1 MALADENIAF
11 SHFLGDIGLESAAT
25 KPQPPVRLVTALQD
39 WAQLTVNASCHTK
52 TPLKIG
58 EKTYKEGLGSHS
70 NGQIVFRLGTPMKT
84 FIAEVGIDN
93 NPDTSGGRDK
103 ASVVFIVSGDGR
115 ELARTPVCRFG
126 EPPRR
131 LEVPLNNVRQLE
143 LIVSDAGDGI
153 SFDQADWG
161 DAHLVDADGKTLPL
175 SEIVAKSRP
184 SLVAPA
190 VPPASFVYGGVPS
203 AELLKNWTRTVA
215 TSEKKGYR
223 AYRITWRESP
233 AGLTATWQ
241 ARVFR
246 DRPAVEFRW
255 FFENHGRTPAKP
267 LTDVYALDLLVTDAN
282 AMQLIHSSGG
292 LTGPFPPSNEG
303 PGFFVSQSNL
313 LSAPSMSAVG
323 GRSSVK
329 DLPFFLLHNDAD
341 RRGLF
346 LGVGWSG
353 QWQADFQPDTA
364 RRTSRI
370 RIGMPGM
377 NLALPPV
384 AAISSPSVLL
394 GLYHGDADAGSNAL
408 RRTLYDQYVA
418 PLDGKKPLP
427 PVSWN
432 HWFTF
437 DNAISEDMLKRQ
449 VDAAAGLGLEYF
461 CIDAGWFEGGFPA
474 GVGNWTLDRAKFPNG
489 LGPIGK
495 YVADKGM
502 KLGLWFEPARA
513 DASTRLAR
521 EHPEWINSGQVR
533 MEIPEARDWLFQM
546 MCGFI
551 DEGHVRWIR
560 YDYNFD
566 PLGAWDRL
574 DKPETRGLTQIRY
587 LEGEYELFDRLRQKY
602 SDLLIESCSSGGRR
616 IDLETMRRAHTYWK
630 SDQTGCLICARSQ
643 ETGGNRFLPGG
654 LLNTN
659 LPATS
664 QASRFDLHSLFAGP
678 LGFACDWT
686 KLDAAARDRVR
697 QEIAAYKRVRHLLN
711 KDYYP
716 LFPQTYDQSHWVGW
730 EFHDPATGEG
740 FIVVLR
746 PPQSS
751 YTAADLKL
759 RGIEPDARYKLW
771 SIDGSQTSNCSG
783 KELRS
788 GLSIRLA
795 PGESKV
801 LRFQRQWE
809 PSRTRRRTYGMPSQ
823 CSCRAG
829 CRIPF
834 PASTPSVTRKAVCHE
849 NVPERVSCAYNQ
861 FCGGRCD
868 VCPSGDDG

>member
-1 MALADENIAF
+1 MLRSTILSVVCLLGASPIVLADERDEFN
-11 SHFLGDIGLESAAT
+11 HFLTDIGLDSAAA
-25 KPQPPVRLVTALQD
+25 KPQPAVRLVTALQD

-58 EKTYKEGLGSHS
+58 EKAYKEGLGSHS
-70 NGQIVFRLGTPMKT
+70 NGRIVFRLGAPMKS
-84 FIAEVGIDN
+84 FVADVGIDN

-103 ASVVFIVSGDGR
+103 ASVVFIVVGDGR

-126 EPPRR
+126 EPPRH
-131 LEVPLNNVRQLE
+131 LEVPLDNVRQLE
-143 LIVSDAGDGI
+143 LIANDAGDGI

-161 DAHLVDADGKTLPL
+161 DARLIDADGKTLPL
-175 SEIVAKSRP
+175 SEIVSKSRP
-184 SLVAPA
+184 SLAAPA

-203 AELLKNWTRTVA
+203 AELLKTWTRTIA
-215 TSEKKGYR
+215 TPREQKGYR
-223 AYRITWRESP
+223 AYQITWQESP
-233 AGLTATWQ
+233 SGLVATWR
-241 ARVFR
+241 AKVFR
-246 DRPAVEFRW
+246 NGSAAEFRW
-255 FFENHGRTPAKP
+255 FFENRGQTPAKP
-267 LTDVYALDLLVTDAN
+267 LTDVYALDLVVARAAATQLV
-282 AMQLIHSSGG
+282 HSSGG
-292 LTGPFPPSNEG
+292 LTGPLPPSTEG
-303 PGFFVSQSNL
+303 PAFAVSQSNL

-346 LGVGWSG
+346 LGIGWSG
-353 QWQADFQPDTA
+353 QWQTDFRPNTA
-364 RRTSRI
+364 QGTSRVT
-370 RIGMPGM
+370 IGMPGM
-377 NLALPPV
+377 NLALP
-384 AAISSPSVLL
+384 AGQRISSPSVLL

-408 RRTLYDQYVA
+408 RRTLYDRYVA
-418 PLDGKKPLP
+418 TLDGRKPLP

-437 DNAISEDMLKRQ
+437 ENAISEDMLKRQ

-461 CIDAGWFEGGFPA
+461 CIDAGWFEGGFPG

-513 DASTRLAR
+513 DASTRLGR
-521 EHPEWINSGQVR
+521 EHPEWINCGQVR
-533 MEIPEARDWLFQM
+533 LEIPEARDWLFKM

-566 PLGAWDRL
+566 PLGAWDLL

-587 LEGEYELFDRLRQKY
+587 LEGERDLFDRLRQRY
-602 SDLLIESCSSGGRR
+602 PDLLIESCSSGGRR

-630 SDQTGCLICARSQ
+630 SDQTGCLICARAQ
-643 ETGGNRFLPGG
+643 ETGGNRFLPGV

-659 LPATS
+659 LPAAS

-686 KLDAAARDRVR
+686 KLDAAARDSVR
-697 QEIAAYKRVRHLLN
+697 QAIADFKKVRHLLN

-716 LFPQTYDQSHWVGW
+716 LFPQTYDQSQWVGW
-730 EFHDPATGEG
+730 EFTDPATGEG
-740 FIVVLR
+740 LIVVLR

-751 YTAADLKL
+751 YAAADVKL
-759 RGIEPDARYKLW
+759 RGVEPNAKYRLQP
-771 SIDGSQTSNCSG
+771 IDGRQTTVHSG
-783 KELRS
+783 KQLLS
-788 GLSIRLA
+788 GLQISLA
-795 PGESKV
+795 PGASQV
-801 LRFQRQWE
+801 LRFQRQ
-809 PSRTRRRTYGMPSQ
+809 
-823 CSCRAG
+823 
-829 CRIPF
+829 
-834 PASTPSVTRKAVCHE
+834 
-849 NVPERVSCAYNQ
+849 
-861 FCGGRCD
+861 
-868 VCPSGDDG
+868 